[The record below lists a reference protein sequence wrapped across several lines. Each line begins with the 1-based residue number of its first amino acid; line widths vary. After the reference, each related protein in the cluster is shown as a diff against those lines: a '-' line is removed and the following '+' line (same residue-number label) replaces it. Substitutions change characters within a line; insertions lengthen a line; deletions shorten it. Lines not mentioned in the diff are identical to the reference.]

1 MAYMDQEFIV
11 KIKTILEQDKTRLEK
26 ELDSFADRNTHNV
39 DDYQSE
45 YPDFGS
51 EIDENAQ
58 EVIAFED
65 RLSLER
71 TLESELRDIKSSLQK
86 IKAGTYGVCKYC
98 GKEIDKDRLQA
109 RPTSSSC
116 VDCKKKF
123 KGEV

>member
-1 MAYMDQEFIV
+1 MNQELIT
-11 KIKTILEQDKTRLEK
+11 KIKVVLEQDKTRLEK

-51 EIDENAQ
+51 ETDENAQ

-71 TLESELRDIKSSLQK
+71 TLEDELRDIKNALQK